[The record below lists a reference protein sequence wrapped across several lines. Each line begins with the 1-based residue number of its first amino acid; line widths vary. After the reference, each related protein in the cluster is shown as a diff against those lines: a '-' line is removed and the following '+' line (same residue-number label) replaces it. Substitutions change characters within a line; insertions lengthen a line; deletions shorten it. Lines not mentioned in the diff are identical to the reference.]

1 MTKKIISTP
10 LQFAQLS
17 AGEDGEQWKISG
29 YATVFD
35 NKNCY
40 GFKIAQGAYAEL
52 IKKGVQPPIFFNHQ
66 SYSVPIGKWTTLKED
81 KVGLY
86 VEGFLTKGV
95 STASDVY
102 HAVQAGTID
111 GLSVGIGWK
120 SQDTEEHEDGTFSI
134 RKISSLYEI
143 SVVTYPADG
152 KARVLQC
159 LSADEIDEQIE
170 KVETLRDLEAFIRET
185 SQLSKRQSGWL
196 MSKAKAVIASDTSR
210 DDLLKAREKEL
221 TAMFSRIESGISN
234 L

>member
-1 MTKKIISTP
+1 MKKIISTP

-17 AGEDGEQWKISG
+17 ADLDGDQWKISG

-35 NKNCY
+35 NKNYY
-40 GFKIAQGAYAEL
+40 GFKIAKGAYSEL

-66 SYSVPIGKWTTLKED
+66 SSSVPIGKWTNLIED
-81 KVGLY
+81 EIGLR
-86 VEGFLTKGV
+86 VEGLLTRGV

-102 HAVQAGTID
+102 HAVQAGTVT

-120 SQDTEEHEDGTFSI
+120 GSDVKENDDGTFTVL
-134 RKISSLYEI
+134 KISSLHEI

-152 KARVLQC
+152 KAHIVEC

-170 KVETLRDLEAFIRET
+170 KIETLRDLEAFIRET

>member
-1 MTKKIISTP
+1 MKKIISTP
-10 LQFAQLS
+10 LEFAQLS
-17 AGEDGEQWKISG
+17 ADLDGDQWKISG

-35 NKNCY
+35 NKNYY
-40 GFKIAQGAYAEL
+40 GFQIAKGAYSEL

-66 SYSVPIGKWTTLKED
+66 SNSVPIGKWTNLVED
-81 KVGLY
+81 ETGLR
-86 VEGFLTKGV
+86 VEGLLTRGV

-102 HAVQAGTID
+102 HAVQAGTVT

-120 SQDTEEHEDGTFSI
+120 SGDVKDNEDGSFTVL
-134 RKISSLYEI
+134 KISSLNEI

-152 KARVLQC
+152 KARVFEC

-170 KVETLRDLEAFIRET
+170 KIETLRDLETFIRES

-221 TAMFSRIESGISN
+221 TAMFNRIESGISN